1 MYQAKEVVECYLFV
15 ILLAFYKY
23 IQLGPTKHE
32 ETFHVLVPGAK
43 T

>member
-1 MYQAKEVVECYLFV
+1 MYQAKEVVTLFV

-23 IQLGPTKHE
+23 IQLGPTNHE
-32 ETFHVLVPGAK
+32 ETFHVLVSGTK

>member
-1 MYQAKEVVECYLFV
+1 MYQAKEVVKCYLFV

-32 ETFHVLVPGAK
+32 ETFHVLVPVAK